1 VNAKTLLTFLVLSA
15 AVAGSWYLARRVP
28 GEDALAEKGD
38 EPTRGFYLSEA
49 VIYGTGEDG
58 KTRYTLRA
66 ERIEQRIKEGG
77 FALQRI
83 NLTLDDP
90 DGTPWQVMALEGSI
104 PEDRSYIQLNGDV
117 SARRQQLA
125 PSLSIESDSMRLL
138 ADQRIAE
145 TESLVTIRF
154 GGQQVTARGMRAYFN
169 EDRLQLQSE
178 VHGHYVP

>member
-1 VNAKTLLTFLVLSA
+1 MNAKTLLTFLVLSA
-15 AVAGSWYLARRVP
+15 AVAGSWYLARQVP
-28 GEDALAEKGD
+28 KEDALAEKGD

-104 PEDRSYIQLNGDV
+104 PELLSRLEQAQLSDATAE
-117 SARRQQLA
+117 ARVKRYGTWFLVCLIFGLVGWLPLA
-125 PSLSIESDSMRLL
+125 FVGVFLDTTAPVC
-138 ADQRIAE
+138 
-145 TESLVTIRF
+145 SLVWS
-154 GGQQVTARGMRAYFN
+154 
-169 EDRLQLQSE
+169 LW
-178 VHGHYVP
+178 